1 MTAKKKKAEYETS
14 RKRTSNGKKRASME
28 RRKRFPDVEEIE
40 QELDRL
46 GQKGRYRRALFST
59 VGTLTVVAAIAVLV
73 ATLFLPGLQVTG
85 TSMEPNLHAGE
96 IIVGVKT
103 NSFDVGQVCP
113 FYFNNKLVLKRVI
126 GTPGDWVNIDDN
138 GRVYVNNVLL
148 DEPYVQEYSK
158 GICDIEFPYQVPD
171 GKVFVLGDNRPDSID
186 SRSTAVGAVEIVEI
200 VGKIIWRV
208 WPLDKFGSLVGL

>member
-1 MTAKKKKAEYETS
+1 MTAKKRKDEMETS
-14 RKRTSNGKKRASME
+14 RKKTSNGRKHTSAD
-28 RRKRFPDVEEIE
+28 RRKRFPEVEEIE

-46 GQKGRYRRALFST
+46 GQKGKYRRALFST

-73 ATLFLPGLQVTG
+73 ATLFLPVLQVTG

-96 IIVGVKT
+96 LIVGVKT
-103 NSFDVGQVCP
+103 NSFEVGQVCS

-171 GKVFVLGDNRPDSID
+171 GRVFVLGDNRSDSVD
-186 SRSTAVGAVEIVEI
+186 SRSTTVGAVEIIEI
-200 VGKIIWRV
+200 VGRIIWRV
-208 WPLDKFGSLVGL
+208 WPLDKFGSLAGI